1 MSKRP
6 DDFFKVKKPWSV
18 IKDDMLGNY
27 LTPYLS
33 KILTNKRPLNY
44 FDCFAG
50 KGLFDDGS
58 LGSPLIALNAID
70 QAISRTKAC
79 SPIVRTFF
87 IDSNFALD
95 LKVNLEGR
103 NYTQIIDGRYE
114 EHIGRLLKNIGNENV
129 FLYIDPC
136 GVKDLNMNWLN
147 SLIQSGFN
155 SLEILLNF
163 NSSGFMRLACSC
175 LGVSYLEGD
184 PDDVFDFE
192 TYLSFNNRKKSA
204 VLYQIAGGDYWEK
217 IILDFKEKR
226 IDWKEAE
233 LSLSRLFCSELR
245 KKYKYVLDLP
255 IRVKENQT
263 TKYRM
268 VFATK
273 NAEGCVLMARTIFK
287 QKEHL
292 GLLQRAGQ
300 LTFLNETLDFEPVD
314 LEDSRT
320 RLLGY
325 INSLTQRE
333 RLCEVFANYYTI
345 NGLKCNP
352 TVITEFIRE
361 FEDKGLIQVTRDPNL
376 SKTGKIRKFYTESKF
391 QKIWLF
397 KRMMYE

>member
-192 TYLSFNNRKKSA
+192 TYLSFNN
-204 VLYQIAGGDYWEK
+204 
-217 IILDFKEKR
+217 
-226 IDWKEAE
+226 
-233 LSLSRLFCSELR
+233 
-245 KKYKYVLDLP
+245 
-255 IRVKENQT
+255 
-263 TKYRM
+263 
-268 VFATK
+268 
-273 NAEGCVLMARTIFK
+273 
-287 QKEHL
+287 
-292 GLLQRAGQ
+292 
-300 LTFLNETLDFEPVD
+300 FL
-314 LEDSRT
+314 
-320 RLLGY
+320 
-325 INSLTQRE
+325 
-333 RLCEVFANYYTI
+333 
-345 NGLKCNP
+345 
-352 TVITEFIRE
+352 
-361 FEDKGLIQVTRDPNL
+361 
-376 SKTGKIRKFYTESKF
+376 
-391 QKIWLF
+391 
-397 KRMMYE
+397 